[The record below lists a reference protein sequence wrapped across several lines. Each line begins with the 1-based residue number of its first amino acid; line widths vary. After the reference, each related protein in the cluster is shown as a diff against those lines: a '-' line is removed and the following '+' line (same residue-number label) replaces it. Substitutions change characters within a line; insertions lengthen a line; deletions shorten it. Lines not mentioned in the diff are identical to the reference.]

1 MPKGKGTYG
10 SKRGRPKGTGK
21 NRLGLTEK
29 EAKEMQFYSSRE
41 GKEKLAREARQRILK
56 RTVARRKEI
65 AAKKFRR

>member
-10 SKRGRPKGTGK
+10 SKRGRPKI

-29 EAKEMQFYSSRE
+29 EAKEMQFYSTRE
-41 GKEKLAREARQRILK
+41 GKEKLAREATERILK

-65 AAKKFRR
+65 GKKFRR